1 MILSVQNSGF
11 LRKEYTMIYSIY
23 RRICAKILRLYYLS
37 EIKNAEKYAN
47 CKIRFVPQGEGGV
60 FIAHPENFKIAP
72 TSHLKSNTYIECSGG
87 VSIGEYFHTGRGL
100 TIFSSNHVYN
110 NDNSIPYDKV
120 SQNKSV
126 QIKDF
131 VWLGANVTI
140 VPGITIGEGVV
151 AGAGSVITKDIPD
164 YAVIGG
170 NPATIIKYRDITQ
183 FQKLKAQGRFY

>member
-100 TIFSSNHVYN
+100 TIFQV
-110 NDNSIPYDKV
+110 IM
-120 SQNKSV
+120 
-126 QIKDF
+126 F
-131 VWLGANVTI
+131 
-140 VPGITIGEGVV
+140 ITTTTAYLMIR
-151 AGAGSVITKDIPD
+151 SLKINL
-164 YAVIGG
+164 Y
-170 NPATIIKYRDITQ
+170 
-183 FQKLKAQGRFY
+183 KLRTLYGLELT